1 MDGRNAGIEI
11 SSKCES
17 ADPYFREA
25 TGPGPTNEGSELEE
39 EESED
44 SVSDLLNPLGVE
56 KEKFKKF
63 LKDWKKENL

>member
-1 MDGRNAGIEI
+1 ME
-11 SSKCES
+11 K
-17 ADPYFREA
+17 
-25 TGPGPTNEGSELEE
+25 NEKIASFFDWELQFKEKKKETKLKE